1 MTALEYNPL
10 DPRVRNDPYPYY
22 AALRRDAPVY
32 RVPGL
37 GLWAVSRHEDVL
49 TILRRPDLFSQA
61 AMGAAVR
68 RGADFAP
75 AERQHEAPDPNAA
88 SVIGSDPPEHTRLRN
103 IVNRGFT
110 PRRIAALE
118 GRVRE
123 IASRLAER
131 FISAG
136 ECDVVADY
144 AVPLPVTV
152 IAELLGVDPDR
163 QEDFKRWSDA
173 MIRAAFDSPSEEEGA
188 HITQCLVEVNDY
200 LETVMDARR
209 ECPAEDLVST
219 LVHAEAVDGT
229 LTSDELKIFVFTL
242 LAAGNVT
249 TTNLVAN
256 ATRALV
262 EHPAELAKVT
272 GAPSLI
278 PSLVEEALRYDAP
291 VQWLLRTAS
300 RDVEL
305 AGVTIP
311 AGSIVAPLFASAN
324 RDERVFAE
332 PDRFDVTRGPRDHV
346 AFGHGIHFCLGA
358 ALARLEARVAFETLL
373 PRVRNPV
380 LAEEQLTWVDSLIMR
395 GPKRLRLRFEPM
407 ARTACPRATARASTD
422 GNEAI
427 IRRFIDAWSRLD
439 PAELAAYFSEDG
451 VYHNVPMHPVTGRAN
466 IEQMIRTFTASWTAT
481 RWELRNVL
489 AAGNVVM
496 AERIDRTQ
504 AGGRSVALPIVG
516 VFELERGEIK
526 IWRDYFDLGTY
537 VQALS

>member
-1 MTALEYNPL
+1 M
-10 DPRVRNDPYPYY
+10 
-22 AALRRDAPVY
+22 
-32 RVPGL
+32 
-37 GLWAVSRHEDVL
+37 
-49 TILRRPDLFSQA
+49 
-61 AMGAAVR
+61 
-68 RGADFAP
+68 
-75 AERQHEAPDPNAA
+75 
-88 SVIGSDPPEHTRLRN
+88 
-103 IVNRGFT
+103 
-110 PRRIAALE
+110 
-118 GRVRE
+118 
-123 IASRLAER
+123 
-131 FISAG
+131 
-136 ECDVVADY
+136 
-144 AVPLPVTV
+144 PLPVTV

-200 LETVMDARR
+200 LETVMAARR
-209 ECPAEDLVST
+209 ECPADDLVST

-249 TTNLVAN
+249 TTHLVAN

-291 VQWLLRTAS
+291 VQLLLRTAS

-395 GPKRLRLRFEPM
+395 GPKRLGLRFEPM
-407 ARTACPRATARASTD
+407 ARAAYPHSTARASTD

-451 VYHNVPMHPVTGRAN
+451 VYHNVPMQPVTGRAN
-466 IEQMIRTFTASWTAT
+466 IEQMIRAFTASWTAT

-489 AAGNVVM
+489 AAGHVVM

-504 AGGRSVALPIVG
+504 AGGRSVDLPIVG

-526 IWRDYFDLGTY
+526 VWRDYFDLGTY
-537 VQALS
+537 LQALSS